1 MTNEKLLDTLH
12 VQPRSLSFSPSSY
25 SEKMHWK
32 RGSGILKYGN
42 RKVITQTNQDS
53 LPNC

>member
-1 MTNEKLLDTLH
+1 MFNLVLFLFH
-12 VQPRSLSFSPSSY
+12 LPPIA
-25 SEKMHWK
+25 MHWK